1 MATSYTEIYDR
12 ALSKI
17 REYMFLDME
26 DSQTYDVLSVFLKSA
41 QTKFEN
47 ICIES
52 LSDVDETGYTS
63 DLSNETIEILAWGI
77 TSYWF
82 FTYVSDSD
90 KLRNLLGTKDYTVF
104 SPANLLNV
112 TKETWKTIDLEF
124 QDRVNRYSY
133 LHGDLIRKEVRR

>member
-1 MATSYTEIYDR
+1 MATSYSEIYDR

-17 REYMFLDME
+17 REYMFLEME
-26 DSQTYDVLSVFLKSA
+26 DSQIYDVLSVFLKSA

-47 ICIES
+47 ICVEP
-52 LSDVDETGYTS
+52 LKEVDEEGYLC
-63 DLSNETIEILAWGI
+63 DLSNESIEILSWGI

-82 FTYVSDSD
+82 LTYVTDSD

-104 SPANLLNV
+104 SPSNLLNV

-133 LHGDLIRKEVRR
+133 LHGDLIRDEVRR

>member
-17 REYMFLDME
+17 REYMFLEME
-26 DSQTYDVLSVFLKSA
+26 DSQIYDVLSVFLKSA

-47 ICIES
+47 ICVES
-52 LSDVDETGYTS
+52 LKDVDETGYDQ

-112 TKETWKTIDLEF
+112 TKETWKIIDLEF

-133 LHGDLIRKEVRR
+133 MHGDLIRDEVRR

>member
-17 REYMFLDME
+17 REYMFLEMD
-26 DSQTYDVLSVFLKSA
+26 DPQIYDVLSVFLKSA

-47 ICIES
+47 ICVEA
-52 LSDVDETGYTS
+52 LSDVDETGYKS